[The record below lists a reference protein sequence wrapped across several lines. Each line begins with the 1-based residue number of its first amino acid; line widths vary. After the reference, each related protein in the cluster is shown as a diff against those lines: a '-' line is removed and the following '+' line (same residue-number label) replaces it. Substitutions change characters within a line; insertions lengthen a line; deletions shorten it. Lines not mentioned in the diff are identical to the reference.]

1 MILCLSE
8 TVVVFGGREEEGR
21 VEVLPIAVM
30 RDPATSIDPSRMTSR
45 EELIVMIVACVYR
58 VDFSRVILTV

>member
-8 TVVVFGGREEEGR
+8 TVVVFPGREEEER

-30 RDPATSIDPSRMTSR
+30 LDPVTSIDPSRMTSR
-45 EELIVMIVACVYR
+45 EGLIVMTVACVYR
-58 VDFSRVILTV
+58 VDFARVILTV